1 MDNIKEEGI
10 GTKLDKLT
18 EALNKALGEPSNGQ
32 FEKQV
37 PIEQDIE
44 QQRKWKYKGIPLAAR
59 MKLKAKNL
67 VKKNA
72 VLVFYIRENRTM
84 ELRVMPIIEET
95 IKFDNDK
102 EYRVTSQNVLL
113 YRGKTPCVIIP
124 EWEIEA
130 LTMEQLYDANRA
142 KQVDQV
148 ITKRLLIKNQVKEQT
163 KLRGG
168 IIIWIILGIAV
179 VVLGYL
185 SLSKKFGK

>member
-1 MDNIKEEGI
+1 MDNTKEEGL
-10 GTKLDKLT
+10 GNKLDKLT
-18 EALNKALGEPSNGQ
+18 ETLNKFLGDQSTEQ
-32 FEKQV
+32 FEKEV
-37 PIEQDIE
+37 PVEQDIE
-44 QQRKWKYKGIPLAAR
+44 KNRKFKHKGIPWGAR
-59 MKLKAKNL
+59 MKLKAKTL

-95 IKFDNDK
+95 LKFENDK

-113 YRGKTPCVIIP
+113 YRGKIPCVIIP

-130 LTMEQLYDANRA
+130 LTMDKLYDENRA

-185 SLSKKFGK
+185 SLSKKFGR